1 MAVRVAEVRAA
12 AAMAV
17 VDLHVFGG
25 ARPAAIDETLAA
37 DAIKDP
43 VELRLAH
50 LEGVVMPLEA
60 VPIVEVDGQRVVD
73 LHGGEVRNGAVVF
86 ETKNPGEEP
95 GGLLLVAGWD
105 DRVVEY
111 DAHRRLLVVSEK
123 DESGARRWQARVCSP
138 ILR

>member
-1 MAVRVAEVRAA
+1 MISPLVCIEATTGLGRQHFEEMAVRVAEVKAA
-12 AAMAV
+12 TAMAV
-17 VDLHVFGG
+17 VDLHVLGR
-25 ARPAAIDETLAA
+25 ARYTAIGETLAA

-73 LHGGEVRNGAVVF
+73 LHRGEVRNGAVVF

-95 GGLLLVAGWD
+95 GGILLV
-105 DRVVEY
+105 
-111 DAHRRLLVVSEK
+111 
-123 DESGARRWQARVCSP
+123 SGG
-138 ILR
+138 